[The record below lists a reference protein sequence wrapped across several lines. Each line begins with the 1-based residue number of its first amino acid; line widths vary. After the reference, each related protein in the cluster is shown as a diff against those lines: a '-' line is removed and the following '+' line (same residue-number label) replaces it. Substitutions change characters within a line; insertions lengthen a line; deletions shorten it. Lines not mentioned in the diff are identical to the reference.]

1 MLRHLIMCGSEARLV
16 EDGQGFAIG
25 KGGAFGVAIERA
37 FPPAWQICDAFRCDS
52 LVHCRPVM
60 KDRAVG
66 TGIELRHSQPQQL
79 RKLAVDN
86 QLRGVAA
93 RPCHGLVVLEK
104 LHQLWIEAAFLAPD
118 LYIPEHLSLLNG
130 LPFAPGLEKNSP

>member
-1 MLRHLIMCGSEARLV
+1 MLRHLIMCCSEARLV

-60 KDRAVG
+60 KDQAVG
-66 TGIELRHSQPQQL
+66 TGIELHHSQPQQL

-86 QLRGVAA
+86 QLCGVADRA
-93 RPCHGLVVLEK
+93 CHGLGVLVK
-104 LHQLWIEAAFLAPD
+104 LNQIWIERSE
-118 LYIPEHLSLLNG
+118 EHTSELKSLMS
-130 LPFAPGLEKNSP
+130 NSYAVF